1 MGGRLGGGLQG
12 GGGETGVAGGGREAG
27 TGTGRGGS
35 GKMAELP
42 SGRLSHSPGR
52 RDPPG
57 SPRPACSRAAPLG
70 RRPRG
75 WCEAERGGGGG
86 CKDSTPA
93 PTLGVGRGER
103 GEDQA
108 GSRHSASPGKGGQRA
123 PGKSGAGDSCR
134 LKRRGR
140 RRGQHV
146 KIPLGVHRFT
156 FEKRLETAIELSP
169 APHSP
174 SG

>member
-1 MGGRLGGGLQG
+1 
-12 GGGETGVAGGGREAG
+12 
-27 TGTGRGGS
+27 
-35 GKMAELP
+35 MAELP

-75 WCEAERGGGGG
+75 WCAAEWGGGAGG
-86 CKDSTPA
+86 CKDITPA
-93 PTLGVGRGER
+93 RILGVGRGGEGR
-103 GEDQA
+103 G
-108 GSRHSASPGKGGQRA
+108 PGWEPSGRGGQRA
-123 PGKSGAGDSCR
+123 PGKSGAGASCQ

-140 RRGQHV
+140 RRGQQV
-146 KIPLGVHRFT
+146 KIPLGVHMFT
-156 FEKRLETAIELSP
+156 FEKRLETAIELFP
-169 APHSP
+169 APRSP